1 LTEKM
6 HDAPWR
12 SALAMPEDT
21 TVESPAIAREAK
33 IFAQPFQ
40 GVSPV
45 PQTVRISEESVAAEA
60 SLRAY
65 F

>member
-1 LTEKM
+1 
-6 HDAPWR
+6 
-12 SALAMPEDT
+12 MPEGA
-21 TVESPAIAREAK
+21 TVEPPTIVIEAK

-45 PQTVRISEESVAAEA
+45 PRTVRVGEESVAAEA
-60 SLRAY
+60 SSDEH